1 MAVLYRLAGFGIALL
16 VCALPASAQTSDV
29 AEFYKNKTLTI
40 VVPSQAGSGYDHGA
54 RLLSRHISRHI
65 PGNPKIIVQN
75 MPGAGGRTAATYI
88 GSVAPRDGS
97 TIAAAH
103 SFIALDPLFDSAN
116 ENAQFDP
123 QTFTWLGSITSTSSV
138 AVAWHTAPVKNYK
151 DLFEHELVV
160 GGVGAGTPMVTFPY
174 LFSRLLGMKFKIVAG
189 YPSGPQV
196 DLAME
201 RGEVQGR
208 VDYSWHSLRL
218 SRNNWLKEGKVNM
231 LFQMGLRKHRE
242 LHDVPLLLDL
252 AKTEEQKQIL
262 QTVFLSF
269 EFGRVFIA
277 PPNVPADRKAAL
289 QKAFMDTMS
298 DPDFLKDAAE
308 QNSEV
313 DPVTP
318 QRIEQ
323 LVKEVYSLP
332 KDLIQRAKVLQ
343 DPSGRAQ

>member
-1 MAVLYRLAGFGIALL
+1 
-16 VCALPASAQTSDV
+16 
-29 AEFYKNKTLTI
+29 
-40 VVPSQAGSGYDHGA
+40 
-54 RLLSRHISRHI
+54 
-65 PGNPKIIVQN
+65 
-75 MPGAGGRTAATYI
+75 
-88 GSVAPRDGS
+88 
-97 TIAAAH
+97 
-103 SFIALDPLFDSAN
+103 
-116 ENAQFDP
+116 
-123 QTFTWLGSITSTSSV
+123 
-138 AVAWHTAPVKNYK
+138 
-151 DLFEHELVV
+151 
-160 GGVGAGTPMVTFPY
+160 
-174 LFSRLLGMKFKIVAG
+174 
-189 YPSGPQV
+189 
-196 DLAME
+196 
-201 RGEVQGR
+201 

-242 LHDVPLLLDL
+242 LQDVPLLLDL

-277 PPNVPADRKAAL
+277 PPHVPADRKAAL

-298 DPDFLKDAAE
+298 DPDFLKDATE

-318 QRIEQ
+318 QRVEQ

-343 DPSGRAQ
+343 DPSGPAQ